1 MMARVRNLTI
11 IAGVISVVVNIL
23 LFILKFWAGVVVGS
37 VALMADA
44 WHTLS
49 DCISS
54 MVVVVGAKI
63 SSKPADKN
71 HPYGHGR
78 AEHIAA
84 IIVGMM
90 LALIGFEFFI
100 KSIEKLQNHEAVNYG
115 TIGLVVTIIS
125 IVGKEGM
132 AQFAFWAS
140 RRKNSSLLRAD
151 AWHHRS
157 DALSSVIILVGIL
170 LGPKF
175 WWMDGVLGII
185 VSLMIFYTSFEILK
199 TDINSLMGTSP
210 KPESEYFIR
219 ELVNKTIGDE
229 VFIHHLHFHDYGEHT
244 ELSCHIK
251 LPGDMTLN
259 DAHKVC
265 SVIENAIHNET
276 GIFATVHPE
285 PIVNRNV

>member
-1 MMARVRNLTI
+1 MI
-11 IAGVISVVVNIL
+11 EGVLSIVGNTL
-23 LFILKFWAGVVVGS
+23 LFILKFWAGIVVGS

-44 WHTLS
+44 WHTLTDS
-49 DCISS
+49 ISS

-84 IIVGMM
+84 VVVGIM
-90 LALIGFEFFI
+90 LVLIGFEFLM
-100 KSIEKLQNHEAVNYG
+100 KSIEKLQSHEAVNYG

-125 IVGKEGM
+125 VLVKEGM
-132 AQFAFWAS
+132 AQFAFWAGKQS
-140 RRKNSSLLRAD
+140 NSSLLQAD

-157 DALSSVIILVGIL
+157 DALSSVIILVGII

-210 KPESEYFIR
+210 KPESVNLIR
-219 ELVNKTIGDE
+219 DLVNKTVGDE
-229 VFIHHLHFHDYGEHT
+229 VFIHHFHFHSYGEHT

-251 LPGDMTLN
+251 LPGDLTLK

-265 SVIENAIHNET
+265 SIIENAIHEKT

-285 PIVNRNV
+285 PIKNGNAQ